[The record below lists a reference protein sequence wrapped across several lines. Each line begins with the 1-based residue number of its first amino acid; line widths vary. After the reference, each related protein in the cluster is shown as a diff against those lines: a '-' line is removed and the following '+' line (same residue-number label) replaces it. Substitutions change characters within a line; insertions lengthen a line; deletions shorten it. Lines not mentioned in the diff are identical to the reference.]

1 MIKSL
6 LSYTKENVGEFV
18 KYNIFS
24 KNKTTK
30 IYVICYLIFM
40 IVIASVG
47 VITAIVTQMLW
58 FIFATVISVLLI
70 AGAAGIAVLTALLL
84 FDGKVLRR
92 ELSRRFHV

>member
-47 VITAIVTQMLW
+47 VITAIVTQMLY
-58 FIFATVISVLLI
+58 FCYGYFGFAYCRCGRHINVCC
-70 AGAAGIAVLTALLL
+70 
-84 FDGKVLRR
+84 K
-92 ELSRRFHV
+92 